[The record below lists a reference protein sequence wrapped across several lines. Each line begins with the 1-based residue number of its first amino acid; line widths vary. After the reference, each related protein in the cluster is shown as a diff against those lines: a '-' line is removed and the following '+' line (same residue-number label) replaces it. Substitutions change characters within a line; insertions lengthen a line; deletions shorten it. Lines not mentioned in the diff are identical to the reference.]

1 MWYTPSEFRMIII
14 KCNEEIDEVIDNVL
28 DEQEENNIYTIND
41 VKDDEEFEKN
51 LAYKFRGYEH
61 LLDDNKLRL
70 HRNYV
75 IKETLKEQ
83 NSTKKNDK
91 SNNNNNF
98 ESNKEEE
105 ENSYKTIIHEATMRA
120 LVRANIDYNIVQ
132 EYHEQDVELEKAKR
146 ANDFAV
152 QQQKQ
157 KKRERRQSRRNWLL
171 GGGSNHSSRSSRTIG
186 NNEEDVA
193 NGGSIDK
200 PKRSWSAP
208 SLFSLG
214 KSRSTS
220 GRAGKKAPPKKMASL

>member
-1 MWYTPSEFRMIII
+1 MIDDKDSFGFTAFIYACSGNFIDII
-14 KCNEEIDEVIDNVL
+14 KFFIESGA
-28 DEQEENNIYTIND
+28 D
-41 VKDDEEFEKN
+41 VK
-51 LAYKFRGYEH
+51 YKDCRGKIGY
-61 LLDDNKLRL
+61 D
-70 HRNYV
+70 Y
-75 IKETLKEQ
+75 LKEQ
-83 NSTKKNDK
+83 NKNASTNKKDDSNKDTNANGDK
-91 SNNNNNF
+91 S
-98 ESNKEEE
+98 EET
-105 ENSYKTIIHEATMRA
+105 NSYKTIIQEATVRA